1 MNRCR
6 VELTE
11 DDIVKIER
19 ARCEASAVLFLL
31 GTALVKYNSGL
42 LSEPGEDQR
51 NGIDW
56 LAESL
61 SENLALSLKPVLDS
75 LPAQETQTTEGGEA

>member
-1 MNRCR
+1 M
-6 VELTE
+6 
-11 DDIVKIER
+11 
-19 ARCEASAVLFLL
+19 
-31 GTALVKYNSGL
+31 KYNSGL

-61 SENLALSLKPVLDS
+61 SENLAVSLKPVLDS